1 MLIILLKQKLDLLLL
16 KNIHNQLCPY
26 KQTYNVS
33 RDMHKL
39 TSNLVSAEL
48 AKPSFII
55 SYSQSQQQCTEGS
68 KNY

>member
-39 TSNLVSAEL
+39 SSNLVSAEL
-48 AKPSFII
+48 AKLSFII
-55 SYSQSQQQCTEGS
+55 SYS
-68 KNY
+68 